1 MAEQEPQ
8 APRNDAEKDVNDRLA
23 QLDAEQAA
31 LEERRAQII
40 AEKERLEGWGA
51 YDTPESGDKND
62 YQAYL
67 ASRKRRGAIRDEGGD
82 GFIDSVTGKRAT
94 QARYDRQNGTAWDH
108 YSKLVNLENA
118 QEHEEPNY
126 ETMSQ
131 LELTR
136 EAARLKVLGEPEG
149 KSPALKAI
157 RAEVQRRYTED
168 ALHPKNDGISPEKS
182 QEAYDQAMKQ
192 FDARVEHFMQKS
204 ADKEAEA
211 IGDKWWE
218 TEKKEG
224 FGEKMKKW
232 GASLKRV
239 VSEAG
244 VTKWA
249 QRWSESLRGNLDAI
263 LDRGVD
269 QNASEEE
276 KEQKRNENRRKSKLG
291 GDAQAGASAP
301 DGATQPVA
309 ESDDVLRGE
318 HTPRKEYTVKQ
329 GDKLEDLFRKLDL
342 LDDTQKSW
350 DKFSRVSLELA
361 RKYPEDLVFDA
372 SKGVSMRKSGLLS
385 GELRAQI
392 EDLYRRGRL

>member
-51 YDTPESGDKND
+51 YDASEGGGEKND

-82 GFIDSVTGKRAT
+82 GFVDSVTGKRAT

-108 YSKLVNLENA
+108 YSKLGNLENA
-118 QEHEEPNY
+118 QEYEEPNY
-126 ETMSQ
+126 EAMSQ

-149 KSPALKAI
+149 KSPALNAI

-168 ALHPKNDGISPEKS
+168 ALHPKNDGISPVKS

-211 IGDKWWE
+211 VGDKWW
-218 TEKKEG
+218 EKKEG

-232 GASLKRV
+232 GASLKKV
-239 VSEAG
+239 VAEAG

-249 QRWSESLRGNLDAI
+249 KRWSESLRGDFDAI

-269 QNASEEE
+269 QNASEEQKEE
-276 KEQKRNENRRKSKLG
+276 KRKENRRKSKLSD
-291 GDAQAGASAP
+291 DAQAGASAP
-301 DGATQPVA
+301 DGATQSSSETDSA
-309 ESDDVLRGE
+309 ARGE

-342 LDDTQKSW
+342 LDDTQDSW
-350 DKFSRVSLELA
+350 DKFSRVSLNLA
-361 RKYPEDLVFDA
+361 SKYPQDLVFDA
-372 SKGVSMRKSGLLS
+372 TKGVSMRKSGQLS
-385 GELRAQI
+385 GELRAHL
-392 EDLYRRGRL
+392 ERLRYGGES